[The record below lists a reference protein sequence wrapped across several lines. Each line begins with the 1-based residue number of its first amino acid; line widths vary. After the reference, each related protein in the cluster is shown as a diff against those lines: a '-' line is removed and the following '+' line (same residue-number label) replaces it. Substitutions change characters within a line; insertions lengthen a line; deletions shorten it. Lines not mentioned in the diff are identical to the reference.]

1 MLGGVIVQAFDA
13 EREMNQRRAE
23 AKALGD
29 QYMQLADFHRPRRRF
44 FLGALL
50 SWPGRLL
57 RRPRVQLPTLLP
69 PQQNADQLP

>member
-1 MLGGVIVQAFDA
+1 MQAFDA

-29 QYMQLADFHRPRRRF
+29 QYVQLVDFHRSRRRF

-50 SWPGRLL
+50 SRLAGLGR
-57 RRPRVQLPTLLP
+57 RWYELPTLLP
-69 PQQNADQLP
+69 QQQSADQRP

>member
-1 MLGGVIVQAFDA
+1 MQAFDA

-29 QYMQLADFHRPRRRF
+29 QYMQLADLHRPRRRF

-50 SWPGRLL
+50 SWL
-57 RRPRVQLPTLLP
+57 RKLWPRRHYELPNLLP
-69 PQQNADQLP
+69 PQQNADQRP